1 MKKIISFI
9 IITFLSVSCENLSEE
24 GKKRFK
30 KQNESTSEGGG
41 GGGGGY

>member
-9 IITFLSVSCENLSEE
+9 AIMFLLVSCGNLSEE

-30 KQNESTSEGGG
+30 KQNENISEGGG
-41 GGGGGY
+41 GGGY